1 MDTGPLWTFA
11 QVGRL
16 DLLGVRIAHR
26 MIWTGAVH
34 SEIDRNVQNHAFLA
48 DVLDLE
54 WLPEP
59 VQLEGPLALRAFE
72 VRAGL
77 SAPRD
82 HPNEHLGEAE
92 SIVLALDRGA
102 EAFLTADRDAA
113 RRAKFDRVKVIWPT
127 DVVVEL
133 VHMDDIRQ
141 PEAEALIQQMK
152 AADRIPSDFDLR
164 SALA

>member
-72 VRAGL
+72 ALKRFSQQTGMPPDVR
-77 SAPRD
+77 SSI
-82 HPNEHLGEAE
+82 E
-92 SIVLALDRGA
+92 SR
-102 EAFLTADRDAA
+102 
-113 RRAKFDRVKVIWPT
+113 
-127 DVVVEL
+127 
-133 VHMDDIRQ
+133 
-141 PEAEALIQQMK
+141 
-152 AADRIPSDFDLR
+152 
-164 SALA
+164 